1 MFSTIASGITS
12 RLAWQKR
19 SHSSA
24 TLDSLN
30 DSIAMIE
37 FMADGTIITANALFL
52 EKMGYKSDEIV
63 GQHHSMFCTPDLLQS
78 RQYQQFWMRLNR
90 GESFSDKF
98 LRVAKDNRP
107 VWLEANYVPVR
118 DRHGRVFK
126 IVKLATD
133 ITSRIID
140 AQEQRAMTNA
150 IERSMAVIAFNLKG
164 EVLKAN
170 DNFLKTMGYRASEV
184 IGTHHSQFCSAELRS
199 SPDYTLFWQK
209 LNRGEFIS
217 GQFQRVN
224 KQGATIWLRA
234 TYNPVFDDSGEL
246 YKVVKFATDVTAQ
259 VEKNQ
264 LERDAAQQAYQTAL
278 QTSESSMRGAS
289 VIANSVQTMNELAGE
304 LHGISGDITGLGD
317 SSDSIGQIVSS
328 IRRIAD
334 QTNLLALNAAVEAAR
349 AGTHGRS
356 FAVVANEVR
365 TLAQNINRATSEIE
379 QRVQQNHLLASKA
392 QKGIT
397 SNLQRAD
404 RGLALV
410 QEAGGVIADIRDSS
424 DDVVRAIGHVT
435 EALKSD

>member
-37 FMADGTIITANALFL
+37 FTADGTIITANALFL

-304 LHGISGDITGLGD
+304 LHGISADITGLGD

-424 DDVVRAIGHVT
+424 DDVVRAIGHVR

>member
-1 MFSTIASGITS
+1 
-12 RLAWQKR
+12 
-19 SHSSA
+19 
-24 TLDSLN
+24 
-30 DSIAMIE
+30 
-37 FMADGTIITANALFL
+37 
-52 EKMGYKSDEIV
+52 MGYKSDEIV

-278 QTSESSMRGAS
+278 QTSESS
-289 VIANSVQTMNELAGE
+289 IA
-304 LHGISGDITGLGD
+304 
-317 SSDSIGQIVSS
+317 
-328 IRRIAD
+328 RR
-334 QTNLLALNAAVEAAR
+334 
-349 AGTHGRS
+349 
-356 FAVVANEVR
+356 
-365 TLAQNINRATSEIE
+365 
-379 QRVQQNHLLASKA
+379 QRQLPTAC
-392 QKGIT
+392 
-397 SNLQRAD
+397 RP
-404 RGLALV
+404 
-410 QEAGGVIADIRDSS
+410 
-424 DDVVRAIGHVT
+424 
-435 EALKSD
+435 

>member
-52 EKMGYKSDEIV
+52 EKMGYQSDEVV

-78 RQYQQFWMRLNR
+78 HQYQEFWMRLNR

-98 LRVAKDNRP
+98 LRVAKDSRP

-150 IERSMAVIAFNLKG
+150 IERSMAVIAFNLQG

-184 IGTHHSQFCSAELRS
+184 IGAHHSQFCSAELRS
-199 SPDYTLFWQK
+199 SPEYKLFWQK
-209 LNRGEFIS
+209 LNRREFIS

-259 VEKNQ
+259 VEKNR

-278 QTSESSMRGAS
+278 QTSESSKRGAC

-304 LHGISGDITGLGD
+304 LHGISSDITGLGD

-404 RGLALV
+404 HGLALA

>member
-1 MFSTIASGITS
+1 
-12 RLAWQKR
+12 
-19 SHSSA
+19 
-24 TLDSLN
+24 
-30 DSIAMIE
+30 MIE

-304 LHGISGDITGLGD
+304 LHGISADITGLGD